1 MQKYS
6 VVLSFAL
13 NNHVSDSVENNLEVE
28 IKEFKPMTVLDSLDI
43 LDNVLDEVI
52 EGMNEVTHKSDETSD
67 LL

>member
-28 IKEFKPMTVLDSLDI
+28 IKEFKPMTVLDI

-52 EGMNEVTHKSDETSD
+52 EGMNEVTHKSDETK
-67 LL
+67 

>member
-1 MQKYS
+1 M
-6 VVLSFAL
+6 
-13 NNHVSDSVENNLEVE
+13 EVK
-28 IKEFKPMTVLDSLDI
+28 IKEFKPMTVLDI